1 MPVINPMVFY
11 WMSVT
16 ESLKDFLLFAGIGL
30 CIFAIVLPFLFD
42 SLSNDE
48 LKTVLSW
55 SKRAVVIG
63 VAILVIRI
71 FMPGMETI
79 EKMVIAQNVTY
90 ERVEQ
95 ATDVVADVYDD
106 IMDLFKQDDQKK

>member
-1 MPVINPMVFY
+1 MPVINPIVFY

-30 CIFAIVLPFLFD
+30 CVLA
-42 SLSNDE
+42 
-48 LKTVLSW
+48 TVLSW

-71 FMPGMETI
+71 FIPGMETI

>member
-1 MPVINPMVFY
+1 MPVVNPMVFY

-30 CIFAIVLPFLFD
+30 CALAIALPFLFD
-42 SLSNDE
+42 GLNNDE
-48 LKTVLSW
+48 LKTVLLW
-55 SKRAVVIG
+55 SKRAAVIG

-71 FMPGMETI
+71 FIPGMETI

-95 ATDVVADVYDD
+95 TADVVSDVYND
-106 IMDLFKQDDQKK
+106 IMNLFRENQANQ

>member
-30 CIFAIVLPFLFD
+30 
-42 SLSNDE
+42 
-48 LKTVLSW
+48 T
-55 SKRAVVIG
+55 
-63 VAILVIRI
+63 
-71 FMPGMETI
+71 ETI

-106 IMDLFKQDDQKK
+106 IMDLFRQDDQKK

>member
-1 MPVINPMVFY
+1 MPVANPMVFY

-30 CIFAIVLPFLFD
+30 CALAIALPCLFD
-42 SLSNDE
+42 GLNNDE

-55 SKRAVVIG
+55 SKRAAVIG

-71 FMPGMETI
+71 FIPGMETI

-95 ATDVVADVYDD
+95 TADVVSDVYND
-106 IMDLFKQDDQKK
+106 IMNLFRENQANQ

>member
-11 WMSVT
+11 LMSVT

-30 CIFAIVLPFLFD
+30 CVLAIVLVPLFAD
-42 SLSNDE
+42 LSNDD

-55 SKRAVVIG
+55 SKRAAVIG

-71 FMPGMETI
+71 FIPGTETI

-106 IMDLFKQDDQKK
+106 IMDLFRQDDQKK

>member
-11 WMSVT
+11 LMSVT

-30 CIFAIVLPFLFD
+30 CVLAIALSFLFD
-42 SLSNDE
+42 GLSNDE
-48 LKTVLSW
+48 FKTVFSW
-55 SKRAVVIG
+55 SKRAAVIG

-71 FMPGMETI
+71 FIPGVETI

-95 ATDVVADVYDD
+95 ATDVVSDVYND
-106 IMDLFKQDDQKK
+106 IMDLFRENQVNQ

>member
-16 ESLKDFLLFAGIGL
+16 ESLKDFLFFAGIGL
-30 CIFAIVLPFLFD
+30 CVFAIVLPFL
-42 SLSNDE
+42 
-48 LKTVLSW
+48 SW
-55 SKRAVVIG
+55 SKRAAVIG

-71 FMPGMETI
+71 FIPGMETI

-95 ATDVVADVYDD
+95 AADVVTDVYDD

>member
-1 MPVINPMVFY
+1 MPVVNPMVFY

-30 CIFAIVLPFLFD
+30 CALAIALPFLFD
-42 SLSNDE
+42 GLNNDE

-55 SKRAVVIG
+55 SKRAAVIG

-71 FMPGMETI
+71 FIPGMETI

-95 ATDVVADVYDD
+95 TVDVVSDVYND
-106 IMDLFKQDDQKK
+106 IMNLFRENQANQ

>member
-30 CIFAIVLPFLFD
+30 CVLAIVLPFLFD
-42 SLSNDE
+42 GLSNDE

-55 SKRAVVIG
+55 SKRAAVIG

-71 FMPGMETI
+71 FIPGMETI

-106 IMDLFKQDDQKK
+106 IMNLFRENQKGQ

>member
-11 WMSVT
+11 LMSVT
-16 ESLKDFLLFAGIGL
+16 ESLKILLLFAGIGL
-30 CIFAIVLPFLFD
+30 CVLAIVLLSLFD
-42 SLSNDE
+42 GLSNDK
-48 LKTVLSW
+48 LKTVFSW
-55 SKRAVVIG
+55 SKRAAVIG

-71 FMPGMETI
+71 FIPGMETI

-106 IMDLFKQDDQKK
+106 IMDLFRQNDQKK